1 MHGRRNSDFCS
12 HSPVSEHTERTE
24 AAGHS
29 GNGMVWFAVWEV
41 AFFETGTQ
49 CDWPSFLWTI
59 EKEKGST
66 TPLCHILVLSL
77 AFHNM

>member
-41 AFFETGTQ
+41 AFFETG
-49 CDWPSFLWTI
+49 
-59 EKEKGST
+59 
-66 TPLCHILVLSL
+66 PLFCGQLKKKKAALLPCVI
-77 AFHNM
+77 F